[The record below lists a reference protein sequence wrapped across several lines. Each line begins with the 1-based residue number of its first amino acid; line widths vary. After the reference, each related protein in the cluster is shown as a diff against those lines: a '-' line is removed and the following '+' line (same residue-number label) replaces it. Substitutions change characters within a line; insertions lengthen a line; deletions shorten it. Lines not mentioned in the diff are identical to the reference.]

1 MGRKQG
7 WGRISHHA
15 PGSKGAAST
24 REIERKRLATKE
36 VVRVEKRILAVFGL
50 RCLVRVF
57 NGGVVGVDGLRRGMM
72 VVMNVVGSYLDEEG
86 TVVGNL

>member
-15 PGSKGAAST
+15 PGSKGAVST

-36 VVRVEKRILAVFGL
+36 VVRVEKRILV
-50 RCLVRVF
+50 
-57 NGGVVGVDGLRRGMM
+57 
-72 VVMNVVGSYLDEEG
+72 
-86 TVVGNL
+86 